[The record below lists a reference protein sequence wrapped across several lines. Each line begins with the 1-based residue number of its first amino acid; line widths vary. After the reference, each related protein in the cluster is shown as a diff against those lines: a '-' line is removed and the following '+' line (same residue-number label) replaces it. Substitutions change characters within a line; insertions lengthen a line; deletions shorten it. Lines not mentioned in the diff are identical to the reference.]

1 MYYDIVNSG
10 ERIKELR
17 AARRMTRQQ
26 LAEQIGLSVD
36 ALRKIEAGVNG
47 AKIDTLISIAE
58 LFHISLRCT
67 CTYAKTGRIN
77 CIIVK
82 DLSRLGRNYVEMGN
96 YIERVFPF
104 LNVRFIAVTDDFD
117 SFRPGTDLMM
127 PLKNIVNEFYAKD
140 IHQLPSSTPLSDTF
154 KQSPYFL
161 TLFIT
166 SALLKF
172 PIFPL

>member
-36 ALRKIEAGVNG
+36 ALREIEAGVNG

-58 LFHISLRCT
+58 LFHISLRVYLHLC
-67 CTYAKTGRIN
+67 KTGRIN

-140 IHQLPSSTPLSDTF
+140 IHQL
-154 KQSPYFL
+154 QN
-161 TLFIT
+161 I
-166 SALLKF
+166 
-172 PIFPL
+172 

>member
-1 MYYDIVNSG
+1 
-10 ERIKELR
+10 
-17 AARRMTRQQ
+17 
-26 LAEQIGLSVD
+26 
-36 ALRKIEAGVNG
+36 
-47 AKIDTLISIAE
+47 
-58 LFHISLRCT
+58 
-67 CTYAKTGRIN
+67 
-77 CIIVK
+77 
-82 DLSRLGRNYVEMGN
+82 MGN

-172 PIFPL
+172 PIFQL